1 MEDTKKIKIPLGF
14 MLCSF
19 TETFERLAYYLSRSI
34 LLIFITTSVAQ
45 GGLALDDTVGANMQS
60 NLTAFA
66 YGAAIIGGIIV
77 DRWIGAR
84 WTTPVGMLVAG
95 AGYYVGSVATGVGS
109 LYLMIILVSFGLGL
123 FRNAP
128 ILGRIITDKK
138 VMDSAFSIRYTLVN
152 LGATLGP
159 VIGGV
164 LYKDT
169 FAKNGVLGFAPCF
182 RISAAIMVLGAV
194 YYVLVCWR
202 HIGDVGRVPFDKT
215 KTQEEIE
222 EEKKNKA
229 VRADGAKQPLT
240 TLEKNRIIAIIIVC
254 LLQILYWI
262 FSFLA
267 FLPLY
272 YYWAGKMDWTI
283 GGWEM
288 PVTWA
293 ESFNGIWCMIPRTG
307 FRRHLGKAGEQAS
320 GRHKHVQEDRTRHR
334 HPGTVISLLHHSGR
348 FQLQESYQ
356 RTVAHHLGIP
366 HDHRRDDLLAA
377 GAFLHQQVLSEQIP
391 RSDDRLLQPG
401 HIRRRKALRTY
412 IWRAVRRQHWIPH
425 GMRICDRHLPCG
437 RCHHRHDGQEGRQ
450 PGGQERLAAA
460 KRMKRHLQTKEVLYG
475 IQAE

>member
-222 EEKKNKA
+222 EEKMNKA
-229 VRADGAKQPLT
+229 VSADGAKQPLT

-293 ESFNGIWCMIPRTG
+293 ESFNGIWCMILGPVFAVIWGKLASRSQGDISMFRKTGLGIGILGLSYLYYIILDVFNSRSPISALWLIIWAFLMTTGEMTYSPLVHSFISKYSPSRYLGVMIACSSLAIFAAGKLYGPIYGVLFGGSMG
-307 FRRHLGKAGEQAS
+307 FRTACGYVTA
-320 GRHKHVQEDRTRHR
+320 
-334 HPGTVISLLHHSGR
+334 
-348 FQLQESYQ
+348 
-356 RTVAHHLGIP
+356 
-366 HDHRRDDLLAA
+366 
-377 GAFLHQQVLSEQIP
+377 
-391 RSDDRLLQPG
+391 
-401 HIRRRKALRTY
+401 
-412 IWRAVRRQHWIPH
+412 
-425 GMRICDRHLPCG
+425 ICLV
-437 RCHHRHDGQEGRQ
+437 
-450 PGGQERLAAA
+450 AAA
-460 KRMKRHLQTKEVLYG
+460 IIIMMDKKVANLVDKRD
-475 IQAE
+475 